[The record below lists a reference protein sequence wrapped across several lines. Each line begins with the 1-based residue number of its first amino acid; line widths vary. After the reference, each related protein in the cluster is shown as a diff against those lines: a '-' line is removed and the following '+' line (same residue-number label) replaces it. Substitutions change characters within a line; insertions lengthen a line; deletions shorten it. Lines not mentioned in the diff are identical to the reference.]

1 MKEPSDHDAYLVL
14 GEREKGEMMVGW
26 ISIVLRDFGK
36 TTGFLKQNQRH
47 VHQRNLSSHRYEL
60 L

>member
-1 MKEPSDHDAYLVL
+1 
-14 GEREKGEMMVGW
+14 MMVGW

-36 TTGFLKQNQRH
+36 TMGFLKQNQRH
-47 VHQRNLSSHRYEL
+47 VHQKKLPSHRYEL